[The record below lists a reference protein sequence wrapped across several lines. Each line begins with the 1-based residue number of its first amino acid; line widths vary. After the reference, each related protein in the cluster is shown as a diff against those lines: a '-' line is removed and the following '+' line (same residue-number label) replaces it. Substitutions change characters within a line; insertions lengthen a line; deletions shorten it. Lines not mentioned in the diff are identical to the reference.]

1 MNVLVCIKRVPA
13 TGATITLSEDQ
24 QEIETR
30 NLGFTIGPHEE
41 CAVEAAVSLVEE
53 HGGEST
59 VLTLGEMA
67 ATEQLRDALALGID
81 RAVILETDGGERD
94 PRATAQA
101 ITKAVQVQRELGFE
115 FDVLL
120 FGNEAA
126 DTGGYQV
133 GVRVAHSLDLPCVT
147 GIKGLEIKD
156 DWAIARREAGDGW
169 ELFELS
175 LPAVFT
181 VKEGINLPRYPSLP
195 GRLKAKKKPI
205 EQMEPLGS
213 GGGLE
218 KVRLKTPP
226 TQFTEVEILG
236 EGPDAA
242 TNIVAILKEL
252 RLI

>member
-13 TGATITLSEDQ
+13 TGATITVTEDQ
-24 QEIETR
+24 QGIETR
-30 NLGFTIGPHEE
+30 NLGFTISPHEE
-41 CAVEAAVSLVEE
+41 CAVEAAVTLVEE

-59 VLTLGEMA
+59 VLTLGEA
-67 ATEQLRDALALGID
+67 AAIEQLRDALALGID
-81 RAVILETDGGERD
+81 RAILLETDGGEWD
-94 PRATAQA
+94 PQATAQA
-101 ITKAVQVQRELGFE
+101 ITKAVRLQRESGID

-120 FGNEAA
+120 FGYDAA

-133 GVRVAHSLDLPCVT
+133 GVRVAHALDLPCVT

-156 DWAIARREAGDGW
+156 DRATARREAGDGW

-205 EQMEPLGS
+205 EQLAPLGNR
-213 GGGLE
+213 GGLE

-242 TNIVAILKEL
+242 PKIVTILKEL
-252 RLI
+252 RIL